1 MTPQRYTYLRFS
13 VNVELKIMHKASN
26 FSCTVRSDVANPTL
40 SKTWAIVSAGWDSGF
55 LENEIFKNV
64 QKFSFDKSPKSS
76 RVFHP
81 NFFWTIFL
89 VKSKLSTAKQSKTT
103 TFSRVFHP
111 KKNRQ
116 FSREIKVEFLN
127 KKWRFRTVCYC
138 SLKKKLTFLHVAE
151 EVDCHQRLFRS
162 LR

>member
-81 NFFWTIFL
+81 NFFLTIFL
-89 VKSKLSTAKQSKTT
+89 GKSKLSTAKQSKTT
-103 TFSRVFHP
+103 TLSRVFHP
-111 KKNRQ
+111 QKIDNFFWKSKLNFWTKNEDFEQCEKK
-116 FSREIKVEFLN
+116 IKN
-127 KKWRFRTVCYC
+127 SC
-138 SLKKKLTFLHVAE
+138 
-151 EVDCHQRLFRS
+151 
-162 LR
+162 

>member
-76 RVFHP
+76 QVFHP

-89 VKSKLSTAKQSKTT
+89 VKSKLSTAKKSKTR
-103 TFSRVFHP
+103 TFSRVFHL
-111 KKNRQ
+111 KNRQ
-116 FSREIKVEFLN
+116 FSRKIKVEFLY
-127 KKWRFRTVCYC
+127 KKWRFWT
-138 SLKKKLTFLHVAE
+138 
-151 EVDCHQRLFRS
+151 LFN
-162 LR
+162 LILFELFFI